1 MFQKKSFSTTY
12 LFWGWVLGS
21 REPPEICLTALIYPN
36 ASLCL
41 WKKLLDFFSPWKIS
55 IRKKHP
61 ILQTLR
67 CPVFRNR
74 TKGGFFLGIYG
85 LLSLFSFL
93 WTRSKWVRVV
103 ASAPKQCQRTG
114 WLTTNNNSPKVCLT
128 YRQTPKENGSIAT
141 LLRQKKVPQKAEVI
155 WCRLRDVEG
164 KLQALNFHPQ
174 KNLCKPGLMTGKK
187 GSDRLSQKTGVRGF
201 MAMIRLPEGFLYI
214 FVGGSW
220 QSWSWPPF
228 LLYGLDFNGAMFLW
242 V

>member
-1 MFQKKSFSTTY
+1 MLMVSGPVYNLTTILENIGKGWRKETSHPTIHSVPKKSFSTTY

-41 WKKLLDFFSPWKIS
+41 WKKLLDFFPPWKIS
-55 IRKKHP
+55 IRKNHP

-114 WLTTNNNSPKVCLT
+114 LADDKTIFPKVCRS
-128 YRQTPKENGSIAT
+128 YQQTPKRNWIH
-141 LLRQKKVPQKAEVI
+141 LPHCFDRKKFRK
-155 WCRLRDVEG
+155 RLKSFDV
-164 KLQALNFHPQ
+164 
-174 KNLCKPGLMTGKK
+174 
-187 GSDRLSQKTGVRGF
+187 
-201 MAMIRLPEGFLYI
+201 
-214 FVGGSW
+214 
-220 QSWSWPPF
+220 
-228 LLYGLDFNGAMFLW
+228 DFEM
-242 V
+242 

>member
-41 WKKLLDFFSPWKIS
+41 WKKLLDFFSPWRIS
-55 IRKKHP
+55 IRKNHP

-103 ASAPKQCQRTG
+103 ASAPKQCQGTPG
-114 WLTTNNNSPKVCLT
+114 WLTTNRISPKVCLT
-128 YRQTPKENGSIAT
+128 YPQTPKENGSIAT
-141 LLRQKKVPQKAEVI
+141 FAWKRKSSAKGWTHLMSTSR
-155 WCRLRDVEG
+155 CRGKTSGSGFSAPKDREG
-164 KLQALNFHPQ
+164 
-174 KNLCKPGLMTGKK
+174 
-187 GSDRLSQKTGVRGF
+187 GF
-201 MAMIRLPEGFLYI
+201 MAMIRLPEGVCI
-214 FVGGSW
+214 FFCGGSW
-220 QSWSWPPF
+220 QSWSWPLF
-228 LLYGLDFNGAMFLW
+228 LLYGLYGLDFNGAMFLW